1 VCRRRVWFS
10 HKPKIAQWEGMAGH
24 KYWSHVYLYIPLF
37 FFFFFFLCIP
47 TKVYYDYCATESFLS
62 RVPSSS
68 VLEDVSEVCSLLLH
82 LWSHGWCVF
91 LLLCSSLFISVLVC
105 VLVLARA
112 RAKER
117 ERERERESASFFFQV
132 CRETICVCVC
142 ERERERGC
150 IIFLSNLQRKN
161 FCSCLRKTS

>member
-1 VCRRRVWFS
+1 
-10 HKPKIAQWEGMAGH
+10 
-24 KYWSHVYLYIPLF
+24 LYIPLF
-37 FFFFFFLCIP
+37 FLFFFFLCIP

-112 RAKER
+112 RAKAR
-117 ERERERESASFFFQV
+117 ERLHRFSFKFAAKQLM
-132 CRETICVCVC
+132 CVCVC
-142 ERERERGC
+142 V
-150 IIFLSNLQRKN
+150 
-161 FCSCLRKTS
+161 

>member
-1 VCRRRVWFS
+1 
-10 HKPKIAQWEGMAGH
+10 
-24 KYWSHVYLYIPLF
+24 LYIPLFF

-117 ERERERESASFFFQV
+117 EKPHRFSFKFAAKQFERERERERKAASFFFQ
-132 CRETICVCVC
+132 ICSARISVLAY
-142 ERERERGC
+142 ER
-150 IIFLSNLQRKN
+150 L
-161 FCSCLRKTS
+161 LRIS